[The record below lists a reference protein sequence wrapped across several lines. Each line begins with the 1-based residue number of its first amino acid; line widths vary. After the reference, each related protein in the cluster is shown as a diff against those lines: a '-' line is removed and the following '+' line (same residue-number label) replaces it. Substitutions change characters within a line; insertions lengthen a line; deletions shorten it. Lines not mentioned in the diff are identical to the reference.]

1 MSWKKHFRV
10 VTDGSMS
17 PVNGST
23 SNYSFGYLD
32 SQAQFAFKNYQ
43 SMLPDVYSGHPNR
56 VDRYTQYENMDL
68 DSEVNYALDILA
80 EFCTQTTDET
90 KTAFTFHF
98 NEEATENEIAI
109 LKEQLTSWYNLNE
122 FDQRIF
128 KIFRN
133 TLKYGDQ
140 VFVRDPET
148 YKWYWTE
155 MNRVSKVIVNES
167 EGKVPEI
174 YYIRDLQPNLQ
185 NSTITKPSGAQG
197 IGNFA
202 FAPTMGGSRGAQGGG
217 GEMFSSNTRFG
228 VGTNEFPVDAENIVH
243 CSLTEGLDINW
254 PFGVSILESIF
265 KVFKQKELLEDS
277 LLIYRV
283 QRAPERRVFKID
295 VGNMPAH
302 MQMSFLERVKNEIHQ
317 RRIPTQSGGGQ
328 NMMDA
333 SYNPLSI
340 NEDYFFPQSADGR
353 GSSVEV
359 LPGGQNLGE
368 IDDLKYFQN
377 KLYRG
382 LRIPSSYLPT
392 GAEESDRA
400 YTDGKVTTA
409 LIQEYRFNEYCKRL
423 QKYVSVKFDKEFKL
437 FLKWRGF
444 NLDNSLFELRF
455 TEPQNFAAYREIELN
470 AQRITSF
477 TGIRDTEFL
486 SKRFMLK
493 KYLGLTEM
501 EMAEN
506 EKMWHEEKGT
516 GELSQPSGADM
527 RSVGITPGGITGDLD
542 TIGDLETD
550 DTGMPLGA
558 EEVPGMGAPGGP
570 GGTPAPVSA
579 PAGGAEGSLAQ

>member
-23 SNYSFGYLD
+23 ANYSFGYLD

-68 DSEVNYALDILA
+68 DSEVNSALDILA
-80 EFCTQTTDET
+80 EFCTQTTEET

-98 NEEATENEIAI
+98 NEEATENEISI
-109 LKEQLTSWYNLNE
+109 LKEQLNSWYSLNE

-133 TLKYGDQ
+133 VLKYGDQ

-148 YKWYWTE
+148 YKWFWSE
-155 MNRVSKVIVNES
+155 MSRVSKIIVNES
-167 EGKVPEI
+167 EGKVPEV
-174 YYIRDLQPNLQ
+174 YYLRDLQPNLQ
-185 NSTITKPSGAQG
+185 NSTITKPTGSQG
-197 IGNFA
+197 TGNFA
-202 FAPTMGGSRGAQGGG
+202 FAPTMGGSRGVQGGG
-217 GEMFSSNTRFG
+217 GEMFSNNSRFNA
-228 VGTNEFPVDAENIVH
+228 GTNEFPVDAEHIVH
-243 CSLTEGLDINW
+243 CSLTEGLDVNW

-317 RRIPTQSGGGQ
+317 RRIPTQTGGGA

-392 GAEESDRA
+392 GAEDSDRA

-423 QKYVSVKFDKEFKL
+423 QKYIAVKFDQEFKL

-470 AQRITSF
+470 SQRITSF

-506 EKMWHEEKGT
+506 EKLWHEEKGT
-516 GELSQPSGADM
+516 GDIAQPTGADM

-542 TIGDLETD
+542 TIGDLQTD
-550 DTGMPLGA
+550 ADNMPPGA
-558 EEVPGMGAPGGP
+558 EEIPGMGAPGGP
-570 GGTPAPVSA
+570 GGTPAPVAA
-579 PAGGAEGSLAQ
+579 PSGGEASLAQ

>member
-17 PVNGST
+17 PVNGNT

-32 SQAQFAFKNYQ
+32 SQAQFAFRNYQ
-43 SMLPDVYSGHPNR
+43 AMLPDVYSGHPNR
-56 VDRYTQYENMDL
+56 VDRYSQYENMDL
-68 DSEVNYALDILA
+68 DSEVNAALDILA
-80 EFCTQTTDET
+80 EFCTQTNDDT
-90 KTAFTFHF
+90 KTAFEFHF
-98 NEEATENEIAI
+98 NEEATENEMAI

-122 FDQRIF
+122 FDKKMF

-133 TLKYGDQ
+133 TIKYGDQ
-140 VFVRDPET
+140 IFIRDPET
-148 YKWYWTE
+148 YKWFWSE
-155 MNRVSKVIVNES
+155 MNRVSKIIVNES
-167 EGKVPEI
+167 QGKEPEI
-174 YYIRDLQPNLQ
+174 YYIRDISPNLQ
-185 NSTITKPSGAQG
+185 NDTITKMPGPNDTYAH
-197 IGNFA
+197 
-202 FAPTMGGSRGAQGGG
+202 APYMGGSRSYTAG
-217 GEMFSSNTRFG
+217 GETFSPNTRFG
-228 VGTNEFPVDAENIVH
+228 AGNNEFPVNAEHVIH
-243 CSLTEGLDINW
+243 CSLTEGLDVNW
-254 PFGVSILESIF
+254 PFGVSILEGIF
-265 KVFKQKELLEDS
+265 KVFKQKELLEDA

-302 MQMSFLERVKNEIHQ
+302 LQMSFLERVKNEIHQ
-317 RRIPTQSGGGQ
+317 RRIPTQSGGGA

-368 IDDLKYFQN
+368 IDDLRYFQN
-377 KLYRG
+377 KLFRG

-392 GAEESDRA
+392 GKDDSDKA

-423 QKYVSVKFDKEFKL
+423 QKYISGTFDEQFKL

-455 TEPQNFAAYREIELN
+455 SEPQNFAAYREVELN
-470 AQRITSF
+470 AQRISGF

-493 KYLGLTEM
+493 KYLGLNEM

-516 GELSQPSGADM
+516 PEMAGPAGSDM
-527 RSVGITPGGITGDLD
+527 RNVGITPGGITGDLD
-542 TIGDLETD
+542 SIGDLAADSE
-550 DTGMPLGA
+550 LGGL
-558 EEVPGMGAPGGP
+558 PGTEPGISAGGAPGSP
-570 GGTPAPVSA
+570 GGAPAPTA
-579 PAGGAEGSLAQ
+579 PTPSEPSLAT

>member
-1 MSWKKHFRV
+1 MSWKKHFRM

-23 SNYSFGYLD
+23 ANYSYGYLD
-32 SQAQFAFKNYQ
+32 AQAQFAFRNYQ
-43 SMLPDVYSGHPNR
+43 AQLPDIYSGHPNR
-56 VDRYTQYENMDL
+56 IDRYTQYENMDL
-68 DSEVNYALDILA
+68 DSEVNAALDILA
-80 EFCTQTTDET
+80 EFCTQNSEDT
-90 KTAFTFHF
+90 KTAFEFHF

-109 LKEQLTSWYNLNE
+109 LKEQLTSWYSLND
-122 FDQRIF
+122 FDRKIF

-140 VFVRDPET
+140 VFIRDPET
-148 YKWYWTE
+148 YKWYWSE
-155 MNRVSKVIVNES
+155 MNRVSKIVVNES
-167 EGKVPEI
+167 QGKVPEV
-174 YYIRDLQPNLQ
+174 YYVRDLAPNLQ
-185 NSTITKPSGAQG
+185 NDTITKAPGP
-197 IGNFA
+197 NDTYA
-202 FAPTMGGSRGAQGGG
+202 FAPYMGGSRTYTAG
-217 GEMFSSNTRFG
+217 GEMFSPNTRFG
-228 VGTNEFPVDAENIVH
+228 AGNNEFPVNAEHVIH
-243 CSLTEGLDINW
+243 CSLTEGLDVNW
-254 PFGVSILESIF
+254 PFGVSILEGIF

-328 NMMDA
+328 NLMDA

-377 KLYRG
+377 KLFRG

-392 GAEESDRA
+392 GVEDSDRSF
-400 YTDGKVTTA
+400 TDGKVTTA

-423 QKYVSVKFDKEFKL
+423 QKYISSKFDEEFKL

-444 NLDNSLFELRF
+444 NLDNSLFEIRF
-455 TEPQNFAAYREIELN
+455 NEPQNFAAYREVELN
-470 AQRITSF
+470 AQRIQGFS
-477 TGIRDTEFL
+477 GIKDTEYL
-486 SKRFMLK
+486 SKRFVLK

-506 EKMWHEEKGT
+506 EKMWHEERGT
-516 GELSQPSGADM
+516 PDMTKPTGADM
-527 RSVGITPGGITGDLD
+527 RNVGITPGGITGDLN
-542 TIGDLETD
+542 TIGDLAAD
-550 DTGMPLGA
+550 DMAGA
-558 EEVPGMGAPGGP
+558 PPEGTEAGISQGGAPGSP
-570 GGTPAPVSA
+570 GGTPAPTA
-579 PAGGAEGSLAQ
+579 PAPSSEPSLAV

>member
-10 VTDGSMS
+10 VSDGSMS

-23 SNYSFGYLD
+23 ANYSYGYLD
-32 SQAQFAFKNYQ
+32 SQAQFAFRNYQ
-43 SMLPDVYSGHPNR
+43 AMLPDIYSGHPNR

-68 DSEVNYALDILA
+68 DSEINAALDILA
-80 EFCTQTTDET
+80 EFCTQVNDDT
-90 KTAFTFHF
+90 KTAFDFHF

-109 LKEQLTSWYNLNE
+109 LKEQLTSWYSLND
-122 FDQRIF
+122 FDKKIF

-133 TLKYGDQ
+133 VLKYGDQ
-140 VFVRDPET
+140 IFIRDPET
-148 YKWYWTE
+148 YKWYWSE
-155 MNRVSKVIVNES
+155 MNRVSKIIVNES
-167 EGKVPEI
+167 QGKVPEV
-174 YYIRDLQPNLQ
+174 YYVRDLAPNLQ
-185 NSTITKPSGAQG
+185 NDTITRPPGP
-197 IGNFA
+197 NDTYA
-202 FAPTMGGSRGAQGGG
+202 FAPYMGGSRSYTAG
-217 GEMFSSNTRFG
+217 GEVFSPNTRFG
-228 VGTNEFPVDAENIVH
+228 AGNNEFPVNAECVVH
-243 CSLTEGLDINW
+243 CSLTEGLDVNW
-254 PFGVSILESIF
+254 PFGVSVLEGVF

-302 MQMSFLERVKNEIHQ
+302 MQMAFLERVKNEIHQ

-328 NMMDA
+328 NLMDA

-340 NEDYFFPQSADGR
+340 NEDYFFPQTADGR

-359 LPGGQNLGE
+359 LEGGQNLGE
-368 IDDLKYFQN
+368 IADLLYFQN
-377 KLYRG
+377 KLFRG

-392 GAEESDRA
+392 GKDDSDKA

-423 QKYVSVKFDKEFKL
+423 QKYISSKFDEEFKL

-455 TEPQNFAAYREIELN
+455 NEPQNFAAYREIELN
-470 AQRITSF
+470 SQRITSF

-493 KYLGLTEM
+493 KYLGLNEM

-506 EKMWHEEKGT
+506 EKLWHEEKGT
-516 GELSQPSGADM
+516 ANSAQPSGTDM
-527 RSVGITPGGITGDLD
+527 RNVGITPGGITGDLD
-542 TIGDLETD
+542 TIGDLSADAGTEGPPGTEP
-550 DTGMPLGA
+550 GISAGGA
-558 EEVPGMGAPGGP
+558 PGAPGGAPAPTAP
-570 GGTPAPVSA
+570 GGSEP
-579 PAGGAEGSLAQ
+579 SLAI